1 MVMTD
6 KVCVTGVERS
16 CLSVVSFV
24 FDCNKPFL
32 SGDNDWLAQPGDILK
47 LMTHLPNIV
56 ENYEVSSSE
65 IFFRL
70 FNEIFS
76 DIQVPWEGWN
86 HFDFLFAIDIDQ
98 YQNQHLVEVLK
109 EYPIP

>member
-1 MVMTD
+1 MLLTD
-6 KVCVTGVERS
+6 KVCVTVVES
-16 CLSVVSFV
+16 LSVCCLFC

-56 ENYEVSSSE
+56 ENYEVSSSK

-70 FNEIFS
+70 FNVL
-76 DIQVPWEGWN
+76 QVPWEGWN
-86 HFDFLFAIDIDQ
+86 HFDFLYAIDIDQ